1 VVSSLHGLKRPTLS
15 RAAAINPLGTP
26 ETERPTSDRGRTFVP
41 SGPCSHIPDG
51 LGLELFEHRLLAKY
65 AGMMPDA
72 LDDLTPEERRR
83 VYEMLRLNVLAYLD
97 ETLDVSV
104 TLTDGE
110 ELRTLGRT
118 QRTAAYKLSGLLIR
132 RWASGR
138 S

>member
-1 VVSSLHGLKRPTLS
+1 
-15 RAAAINPLGTP
+15 
-26 ETERPTSDRGRTFVP
+26 
-41 SGPCSHIPDG
+41 
-51 LGLELFEHRLLAKY
+51 LELFEHRLLAKY

>member
-1 VVSSLHGLKRPTLS
+1 
-15 RAAAINPLGTP
+15 
-26 ETERPTSDRGRTFVP
+26 
-41 SGPCSHIPDG
+41 
-51 LGLELFEHRLLAKY
+51 LELLEHGLLAKY

-83 VYEMLRLNVLAYLD
+83 VYKMLRLNVLAYLD

-110 ELRTLGRT
+110 DLGTLGLT
-118 QRTAAYKLSGLLIR
+118 QRTAAYKLSSLLIR

-138 S
+138 SWRSGRSSVPRPDPFGGEMCPSATVGSAVTSSLYQPV